1 MDCSCKKSQ
10 NKTYLMDVV
19 FIRLVL
25 IFLLIVYHALCIHTN
40 SWRPPFESFHRIA
53 LYDWIGMLMHC
64 AQLEGMVFISGLLL
78 GYNTTRR
85 PESLS
90 FHSCVIKKAKRIL
103 LPCFIFGII
112 YYVLFFDLTES
123 PIIIVYK
130 ILNGCGHLW
139 FLPMIFWCFVFT
151 YLLQYARNYL
161 FNIDNVLILVVSL
174 ALLVVNPFGFIP
186 FGIGRLGNYFFY
198 FFLGFS
204 IKSGFISL
212 PKDSNRNICISL
224 FVFFVSFLL
233 YMLMRNCKE
242 NFNYNLLMNI
252 VRYIVINVLHLLISL
267 SAIYIMYNLSN
278 KRILKQVLENSP
290 KLIIM
295 SGYCYGVYIYQQFI
309 LQILYYK
316 TSLPLH
322 INEWLLPWVAFFIT
336 LVLSILFCH
345 YSLKTKFGRFLIG

>member
-1 MDCSCKKSQ
+1 
-10 NKTYLMDVV
+10 
-19 FIRLVL
+19 
-25 IFLLIVYHALCIHTN
+25 
-40 SWRPPFESFHRIA
+40 
-53 LYDWIGMLMHC
+53 
-64 AQLEGMVFISGLLL
+64 
-78 GYNTTRR
+78 
-85 PESLS
+85 
-90 FHSCVIKKAKRIL
+90 
-103 LPCFIFGII
+103 
-112 YYVLFFDLTES
+112 
-123 PIIIVYK
+123 
-130 ILNGCGHLW
+130 
-139 FLPMIFWCFVFT
+139 
-151 YLLQYARNYL
+151 
-161 FNIDNVLILVVSL
+161 
-174 ALLVVNPFGFIP
+174 
-186 FGIGRLGNYFFY
+186 
-198 FFLGFS
+198 
-204 IKSGFISL
+204 
-212 PKDSNRNICISL
+212 
-224 FVFFVSFLL
+224 
-233 YMLMRNCKE
+233 MLMRNCKE

>member
-1 MDCSCKKSQ
+1 M
-10 NKTYLMDVV
+10 
-19 FIRLVL
+19 
-25 IFLLIVYHALCIHTN
+25 
-40 SWRPPFESFHRIA
+40 
-53 LYDWIGMLMHC
+53 
-64 AQLEGMVFISGLLL
+64 
-78 GYNTTRR
+78 
-85 PESLS
+85 
-90 FHSCVIKKAKRIL
+90 

>member
-10 NKTYLMDVV
+10 SKIYLMDVV

-64 AQLEGMVFISGLLL
+64 FRLEGMVFISGLLL

-90 FHSCVIKKAKRIL
+90 FQSCVVKRAKRIL

-112 YYVLFFDLTES
+112 YYALFFDLTAS
-123 PIIIVYK
+123 PEKIVYK

-151 YLLQYARNYL
+151 YLLQSYKKNILR
-161 FNIDNVLILVVSL
+161 FNNVLILSVSL
-174 ALLVVNPFGFIP
+174 LFLIVNPLIFVP
-186 FGIGRLGNYFFY
+186 FGIGKLGNYFFY

-204 IKSGFISL
+204 IKRGSVKL
-212 PKDSNRNICISL
+212 PLDTNKNIAVSL
-224 FVFFVSFLL
+224 FIFLISFLI
-233 YMLMRNCKE
+233 YMLIRN
-242 NFNYNLLMNI
+242 NFGEYESFYKYIRYFVLNI
-252 VRYIVINVLHLLISL
+252 FHFLISI
-267 SAIYIMYNLSN
+267 SAIYFIYTLSN
-278 KRILKQVLENSP
+278 RKELKKILEDSP
-290 KLIIM
+290 KLITM

-322 INEWLLPWVAFFIT
+322 VNDWILPWVASVIT